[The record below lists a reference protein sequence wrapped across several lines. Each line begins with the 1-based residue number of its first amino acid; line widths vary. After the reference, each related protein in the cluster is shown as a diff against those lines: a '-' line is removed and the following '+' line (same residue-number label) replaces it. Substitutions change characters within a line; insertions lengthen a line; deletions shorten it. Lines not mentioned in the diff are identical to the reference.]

1 MKTKIHRHILVSL
14 LMLAIFILPETL
26 SAKDIFESLAKDFG
40 QSVESTYVS
49 GRFSHSGKTWWSRDG
64 RNYFNLNRGF
74 SSMYVYNL
82 NSEES
87 VRAAEKLHK
96 KHIDSHPR
104 MELMLT
110 KQTGHSVYKIYEEIG
125 EDNKIYQLIIW
136 NRLAPNCAELVVVN
150 WKNGLG
156 REKHD
161 SDFLSLSGDFF
172 DMQTANEDIYNYLLE
187 KDFGELSDISL

>member
-1 MKTKIHRHILVSL
+1 MIVTF
-14 LMLAIFILPETL
+14 MLPETIA
-26 SAKDIFESLAKDFG
+26 AKDIFESLATDYG
-40 QSVESTYVS
+40 QSVECTYVA
-49 GRFSHSGKTWWSRDG
+49 GRFAHNKKVWRSRYGTESMD
-64 RNYFNLNRGF
+64 LSRGF

-87 VRAAEKLHK
+87 VRAAEKLQK

-104 MELMLT
+104 MELMLS

-125 EDNKIYQLIIW
+125 KDDKVYQLIIW

-156 REKHD
+156 REKKE
-161 SDFLSLSGDFF
+161 SDFLSFNENFF
-172 DMQTANEDIYNYLLE
+172 DMPGASEDIFGFRFEN
-187 KDFGELSDISL
+187 DFGELSKISL

>member
-1 MKTKIHRHILVSL
+1 MKTKIHRHILASL

-40 QSVESTYVS
+40 PSVESTYVA
-49 GRFSHSGKTWWSRDG
+49 GRFAHNRKVWRSRYGTESID
-64 RNYFNLNRGF
+64 LSRGF

-87 VRAAEKLHK
+87 VRAAEKLQK

-104 MELMLT
+104 MELMLS

-125 EDNKIYQLIIW
+125 EDDKVYQLIIW

-150 WKNGLG
+150 WNNGLG

>member
-1 MKTKIHRHILVSL
+1 MKTKIHRHILASL
-14 LMLAIFILPETL
+14 MMLAIFILPETL

-40 QSVESTYVS
+40 RSVESTYVS

-87 VRAAEKLHK
+87 VRAAEKLQK

-110 KQTGHSVYKIYEEIG
+110 KQTGHSVYKIYEEVG
-125 EDNKIYQLIIW
+125 EDNKIYQLMIW

-150 WKNGLG
+150 WKNGLERDENESNIMYLNG
-156 REKHD
+156 N
-161 SDFLSLSGDFF
+161 FLDMPGAAEDFF
-172 DMQTANEDIYNYLLE
+172 GFRFEN
-187 KDFGELSDISL
+187 DFGDLSEISL

>member
-1 MKTKIHRHILVSL
+1 MKTKIHRHILASL
-14 LMLAIFILPETL
+14 LMFATFILPETL
-26 SAKDIFESLAKDFG
+26 SAKDIFESLATDFG
-40 QSVESTYVS
+40 QSVESTYVA
-49 GRFSHSGKTWWSRDG
+49 GRFAHNRKVWRSRYGTESID
-64 RNYFNLNRGF
+64 LSRGF

-87 VRAAEKLHK
+87 VRAAEKLQK

-104 MELMLT
+104 MELMLS

-125 EDNKIYQLIIW
+125 EDDKVYQLIIW

-156 REKHD
+156 REKHRLRLPE
-161 SDFLSLSGDFF
+161 SQRRFF

>member
-1 MKTKIHRHILVSL
+1 ML
-14 LMLAIFILPETL
+14 LSEPLA
-26 SAKDIFESLAKDFG
+26 AKDIFESLATDFG
-40 QSVESTYVS
+40 QSVESTYVA
-49 GRFSHSGKTWWSRDG
+49 GRFAHNRKVWRSRYGTESID
-64 RNYFNLNRGF
+64 LSRGF

-87 VRAAEKLHK
+87 VRAAEKLQK
-96 KHIDSHPR
+96 KHIDNHPR
-104 MELMLT
+104 MELMLS

-125 EDNKIYQLIIW
+125 DDDKVYQLIIW

-161 SDFLSLSGDFF
+161 TDLLSLCGDFF
-172 DMQTANEDIYNYLLE
+172 DMQTAAEDIYGLRLGNYS
-187 KDFGELSDISL
+187 GELSDISL

>member
-1 MKTKIHRHILVSL
+1 MIVTF
-14 LMLAIFILPETL
+14 MLPETIA
-26 SAKDIFESLAKDFG
+26 AKDIFESLATDYG
-40 QSVESTYVS
+40 QSVECTYVA
-49 GRFSHSGKTWWSRDG
+49 GRFAHNKKVWRSRYGTESMD
-64 RNYFNLNRGF
+64 LSRGF

-87 VRAAEKLHK
+87 VRAAEKLQK

-104 MELMLT
+104 MELMLS

-125 EDNKIYQLIIW
+125 KDDKVYQLIIW

-156 REKHD
+156 REKKE
-161 SDFLSLSGDFF
+161 SDFLSFNGNFL
-172 DMQTANEDIYNYLLE
+172 DMPGASEDIFGFRFEN
-187 KDFGELSDISL
+187 DFGELSKISL

>member
-87 VRAAEKLHK
+87 VRAAEKLQK